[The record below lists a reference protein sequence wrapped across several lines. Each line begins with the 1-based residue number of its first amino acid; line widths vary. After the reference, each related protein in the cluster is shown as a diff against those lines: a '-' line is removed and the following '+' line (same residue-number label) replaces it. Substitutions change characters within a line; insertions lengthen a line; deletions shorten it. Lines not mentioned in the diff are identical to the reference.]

1 MHSRRVRRALI
12 AVLVLATVAAAGAA
26 AGRIPQAKTFRTCA
40 AAGPYW
46 PTMSLAVDGTS
57 AWVGCKEQRRLVRVD
72 LMSGRATATIRL
84 DGAALAVTADTGVL
98 WALDDSQTLYRIDPA
113 RGRITRRIALGSAAA
128 YNVWIGAGSVWVADD
143 QGAQV
148 IRVSPVRNAVTARV
162 PVGDGPA
169 DIAFAAGRAL
179 VIDHRDRTLFAVDL
193 KTNRSRKLATLGGDA
208 PERLAVL
215 AGSLWVTGR
224 GTQLFQVDP
233 ATGRT
238 RRTIDISGTGID
250 IVSAAG
256 ALWIP
261 VRTATVDTT
270 GFPTMTA
277 LRRVSVAGRV
287 TTAATA
293 SGRVDVHGLAAAA
306 RAVWIADTTG
316 GALYRIET
324 N

>member
-1 MHSRRVRRALI
+1 MGRGLVAALALA
-12 AVLVLATVAAAGAA
+12 AVLSAGAA
-26 AGRIPQAKTFRTCA
+26 AGRIPQAKSFRTCV

-46 PTMSLAVDGTS
+46 PTMSLAITGTS

-72 LMSGRATATIRL
+72 LRSGRTVGTIPL
-84 DGAALAVTADTGVL
+84 DGAAIAVASGGGAL
-98 WALDDSQTLYRIDPA
+98 WALDDLQTLYRIDPA
-113 RGRITRRIALGSAAA
+113 RARIVTRIALGTAAA
-128 YNVWIGAGSVWVADD
+128 YNIWTGAGSVWVADD

-148 IRVSPVRNAVTARV
+148 VRVSPTRNTVTARI

-169 DIAFAAGRAL
+169 DIAFAGGRAL
-179 VIDHRDRTLFAVDL
+179 VVDHRDRTLFAIDL
-193 KTNRSRKLATLGGDA
+193 EGNRSKKLATLGGDA

-215 AGSLWVTGR
+215 GGSLWVTGR

-238 RRTIDISGTGID
+238 RRTIDIRGTGID
-250 IVSAAG
+250 IVAAAG

-277 LRRVSVAGRV
+277 LRRVTTGGRV
-287 TTAATA
+287 TTRATA
-293 SGRVDVHGLAAAA
+293 SGRVDVHGLAAAPA
-306 RAVWIADTTG
+306 AVWLADTTG
-316 GALYRIET
+316 GALYRVVT
-324 N
+324 AP